1 MMSAL
6 SARGDRNEAKN
17 DDDGGDALLQ
27 ECVDST
33 KLFLSAKKKI
43 SSFSLFAIPGGEIT
57 QENNEGVKGTKRN
70 LVRCLFVDSVSMDGW
85 ENWREGE
92 LMETWCIENCR
103 QLWRRHTHFLC
114 LSWWC
119 LSIGDDF
126 EFVSR
131 FTPKMKEKREKLT
144 TDTRCE
150 FLRVQNR
157 DKV

>member
-43 SSFSLFAIPGGEIT
+43 SSFSLFAIPGGKIT

-70 LVRCLFVDSVSMDGW
+70 LVRCLFVDSVSMDG
-85 ENWREGE
+85 
-92 LMETWCIENCR
+92 
-103 QLWRRHTHFLC
+103 
-114 LSWWC
+114 
-119 LSIGDDF
+119 
-126 EFVSR
+126 
-131 FTPKMKEKREKLT
+131 
-144 TDTRCE
+144 
-150 FLRVQNR
+150 
-157 DKV
+157 